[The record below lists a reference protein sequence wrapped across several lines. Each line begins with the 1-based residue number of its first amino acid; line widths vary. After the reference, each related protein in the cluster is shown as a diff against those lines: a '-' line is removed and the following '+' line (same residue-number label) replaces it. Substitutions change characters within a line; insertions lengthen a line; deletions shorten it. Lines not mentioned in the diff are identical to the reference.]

1 MDMDLATVF
10 CPNLDCPARGQTG
23 QGNIGIH
30 SRKEQRLICKQCRKT
45 FTATKGTAFYRLR
58 TPTETVSLVLTLL
71 AHGCPLQ
78 AIVVAFGF
86 DERTVAA
93 WFARA
98 GRQAQ
103 AVQEHWVEQPRA
115 LGQVQADEIRV
126 KQQGQISWRALA
138 MTVGTRRWLAGEVS
152 EQRDLGLVRR
162 LLARVRRCAAR
173 VPLLFCTEGFRAY
186 PRASRE
192 TFRDPLPTGQPGRPL
207 LRPWK
212 HLGIAQVVK
221 HYVHRR
227 VASVERRIGAGTVAQ
242 VEKLRRCSQGGEGV
256 LNTAYIERLNA
267 TFRQRL
273 AALTRRSRAL
283 ARKGSTLEYGMYLI
297 GAVYNFCTAHESLRV
312 AATGSQPTV
321 DRTPAMA
328 ARITTQCWSVREL
341 LSCHVPP
348 PRWTPPR
355 QRGRRSRTL
364 QRLIERW
371 CP

>member
-23 QGNIGIH
+23 QGNIGQH
-30 SRKEQRLICKQCRKT
+30 SRKEQRWICKQCGKT

-58 TPTETVSLVLTLL
+58 TPAETVSLVLTLL

-93 WFARA
+93 WLARA

-126 KQQGQISWRALA
+126 KQQGKISWMALA
-138 MTVGTRRWLAGEVS
+138 MTVSTRLWLAGEVS

-173 VPLLFCTEGFRAY
+173 APLLFCTDGFRAY
-186 PRASRE
+186 PRAIRE
-192 TFRDPLPTGQPGRPL
+192 TFRDPLPMGMPGRPH
-207 LRPWK
+207 LRPWT

-227 VASVERRIGAGTVAQ
+227 VASVERRIVAGTAAQ
-242 VEKLRRCSQGGEGV
+242 VEKLRRCSQGGPGV

-267 TFRQRL
+267 TFRERL
-273 AALTRRSRAL
+273 AALTRRGRAL
-283 ARKGSTLEYGMYLI
+283 ARKCSTLEYGMYLI

-312 AATGSQPTV
+312 AATVSQPTV

-328 ARITTQCWSVREL
+328 ARITTHCWSVREL

-348 PRWTPPR
+348 PRWTPPI

-371 CP
+371 CL